1 MKKEKARKST
11 MKLKN
16 INQMKQGKEY
26 FIALAKSGWWRIR
39 KYEKALEIVEKDFN
53 KYDVYEIKES
63 EK

>member
-1 MKKEKARKST
+1 

-26 FIALAKSGWWRIR
+26 FIALAKRGWWKIR